1 MSKEKKKST
10 INKTTNL
17 TSNLLS
23 FPLNITT
30 MSDSSCTSMTTSCN
44 SKISILDIMKRS
56 KCLLSTIHSV
66 KILKHI
72 TGSTTRNVKNFE
84 THCGLYN
91 PQFKIISK
99 MNCRLY
105 NPQCVSKNFTLRA
118 VELAIRFLK
127 FLHCRLYNLQYILK
141 KFVFL
146 HCGLYNPQ
154 YI

>member
-1 MSKEKKKST
+1 
-10 INKTTNL
+10 
-17 TSNLLS
+17 
-23 FPLNITT
+23 
-30 MSDSSCTSMTTSCN
+30 
-44 SKISILDIMKRS
+44 MKRS

-141 KFVFL
+141 KICIFTLRVVQPAIHL
-146 HCGLYNPQ
+146 KKNCNPQ
-154 YI
+154 CIYKLFCFASCTTSNMLWCSGYHLSLTQ